1 LKFVLCDNCQGVM
14 NYSSYFQYYYCS
26 SCGNI
31 VRPKLTNF
39 EVVKNMT
46 IEELAVLCGEMTV
59 PQIRE
64 CMEKLA
70 AYEDNDLSPDGVEEL
85 ESKWLM
91 QLIKEHKLHKR
102 GGRNEKNNS

>member
-1 LKFVLCDNCQGVM
+1 M
-14 NYSSYFQYYYCS
+14 E
-26 SCGNI
+26 
-31 VRPKLTNF
+31 RLTFRFNH
-39 EVVKNMT
+39 EVGYIDKKGKT
-46 IEELAVLCGEMTV
+46 ILCGEMTI

-70 AYEDNDLSPDGVEEL
+70 AYEDSDLSPDGVEEL

-91 QLIKEHKLHKR
+91 QFIKEHKLHKR